1 MAAVRRPELLAY
13 VIGAAFAGT
22 ALVLPYAGRAIAA
35 VAVPE
40 LVAVNVPFFL
50 LPIAWGVWNWLWVR
64 LDPPV
69 PAAGW
74 GALLGLLAAA
84 AINLLLTVRGQ
95 WFGAVGLLFV
105 WIPAI
110 YALAYAFVV
119 EPLNRALG
127 AKP

>member
-1 MAAVRRPELLAY
+1 MRRRELLAY
-13 VIGAAFAGT
+13 LIGAGVAGT
-22 ALVLPYAGRAIAA
+22 ALVLPYGGRAIAT

-40 LVAVNVPFFL
+40 LVTVSVPFFL

-64 LDPPV
+64 LQPPV

-74 GALLGLLAAA
+74 GALLGLLASSCV
-84 AINLLLTVRGQ
+84 NLLLALRGQ
-95 WFGAVGLLFV
+95 WFGAVALLLV
-105 WIPAI
+105 WIPAV
-110 YALAYAFVV
+110 YALAYAFII